1 MSINLQAFEYVPLK
15 PNGKVIVFSH
25 GSMGGSAYQRAI
37 KTPTKFLNIS
47 KVALEN
53 GYTFIVFMRK
63 GRGASDGE
71 YTEEMRSGCSCGRND
86 AEQKEA
92 FAQLDQVIEQVKT
105 KHGVEKVIL
114 MGHSRGGL
122 LSARYAGEKPE
133 KVQAVVNL
141 AGVWNAAC
149 EAKTNRASYQTLE
162 DSAKKFKPQFWAYFQ
177 YDTYF
182 GIGQADDYEYRDL
195 EKISAKD
202 GVTFK
207 IYGPGTRKDGH
218 STPTYQ
224 PKEWAADFFP
234 ALNNIQK

>member
-1 MSINLQAFEYVPLK
+1 
-15 PNGKVIVFSH
+15 
-25 GSMGGSAYQRAI
+25 MGGSAYQRAI